1 LRSVAFACAVVLPVV
16 LGLGLLVFYIDGQ
29 IGMATTLVAGF
40 SIAAVSFTAV
50 VFRERAAGDD
60 ATDAGP
66 LVLDGRVYGQNGIA
80 SGIEMPTY
88 DGGQTFSD
96 SLRVR

>member
-1 LRSVAFACAVVLPVV
+1 MRSVAFACAVVLPVI

-50 VFRERAAGDD
+50 VFREPPAGHED
-60 ATDAGP
+60 ADAGRL
-66 LVLDGRVYGQNGIA
+66 LVDGRAYGQNGIA
-80 SGIEMPTY
+80 SGIELPTY
-88 DGGQTFSD
+88 DVGQTLSN
-96 SLRVR
+96 SPRIR